1 MIIQVKQISSNE
13 AKARAFAIR
22 MRVFVREQGV
32 PADIELDHDDQ
43 RAIHFLATASG
54 KAIGTARVVVHG
66 QSAKI
71 GRMAVLKS
79 YRRRSVGTALLKRA
93 VAAAKRRNGRRIY
106 LNAQVAVIGFYERNG
121 FRCVGP
127 VFTEAGIRHRKMFL
141 TEDGLKT
148 KSANNTKRM

>member
-1 MIIQVKQISSNE
+1 
-13 AKARAFAIR
+13 

-93 VAAAKRRNGRRIY
+93 VAAAKRRNARRI
-106 LNAQVAVIGFYERNG
+106 
-121 FRCVGP
+121 
-127 VFTEAGIRHRKMFL
+127 T
-141 TEDGLKT
+141 
-148 KSANNTKRM
+148 